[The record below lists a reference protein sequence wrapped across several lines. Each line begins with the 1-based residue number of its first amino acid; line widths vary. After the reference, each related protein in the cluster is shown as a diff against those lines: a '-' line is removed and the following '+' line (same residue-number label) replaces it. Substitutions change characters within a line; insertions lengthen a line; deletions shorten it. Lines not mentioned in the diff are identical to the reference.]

1 MEGRGL
7 GRNKYILLMIAAL
20 TALIFSV
27 SSALASGPIDITLT
41 TQAVKLVF
49 TTPPRTMIVGSPS
62 AIMTIQAQDASN
74 DNPVNVA
81 VDTTTNLTSSSAQGK
96 FSLNAS
102 PWSAITSMTIPSGSN
117 SASFYYRD
125 TTVGKPTITAA
136 ESPDYNWTDATQ
148 QQTVISGGGGGMA
161 GGGGEIAGGGEG
173 EEGERGGET
182 PGETPAPPTPAPT
195 PPAITPAPSPPPTVP
210 TPTPTPTPSPTPLP
224 VNWWLIGEI
233 IAAAAI
239 IAFFIFLF
247 FRRRAR

>member
-125 TTVGKPTITAA
+125 TAVGKPTITAA

-173 EEGERGGET
+173 EEGGGGGGET

-195 PPAITPAPSPPPTVP
+195 PAPTLTPTPTLLPTPP
-210 TPTPTPTPSPTPLP
+210 TPTPTPTPTPAP
-224 VNWWLIGEI
+224 VNWWLIGGI
-233 IAAAAI
+233 VGGVAI
-239 IAFFIFLF
+239 IVFVTLVV
-247 FRRRAR
+247 RRRAR

>member
-1 MEGRGL
+1 
-7 GRNKYILLMIAAL
+7 MIAVL

-27 SSALASGPIDITLT
+27 SSAFASGPIDITLT

-81 VDTTTNLTSSSAQGK
+81 VDTTINLTSSSAQGK

-102 PWSAITSMTIPSGSN
+102 PWSAITSITIPSGSN
-117 SASFYYRD
+117 SASFYYGD
-125 TTVGKPTITAA
+125 TAVGKPTITAA

-161 GGGGEIAGGGEG
+161 GGGGEIAGGGE
-173 EEGERGGET
+173 EVEGGGGGGET

-195 PPAITPAPSPPPTVP
+195 PAPTPTPTPAPTVP
-210 TPTPTPTPSPTPLP
+210 TPTPTPTPSPTPMP

-233 IAAAAI
+233 IAAAAV
-239 IAFFIFLF
+239 IAFFVFLF